1 MRVQVILYNSHIKK
15 NSLDTRDDFV
25 EILKYVE
32 KSEALVYREHR
43 SIEIATV
50 SEMQDINSESCFLC
64 QDCRKTYK
72 AKRGLNRHQLIMEK
86 AQERL
91 PLNAFEQ
98 FVTIRKVKLAN
109 DQCVESFMEE
119 FSAYF
124 LDKEY
129 IKNGNKLIS
138 NVASSCKGDA
148 EKLCPIFYKC
158 ISDSEV

>member
-1 MRVQVILYNSHIKK
+1 
-15 NSLDTRDDFV
+15 
-25 EILKYVE
+25 
-32 KSEALVYREHR
+32 
-43 SIEIATV
+43 
-50 SEMQDINSESCFLC
+50 MQDINSESCFLC
-64 QDCRKTYK
+64 QDCRKIYK